1 MLSIF
6 SSGGIVMLP
15 LLLCS
20 LVSCACI
27 VERLSYWRSLQSESK
42 SGIKNIMTAYQE
54 LSDDYETL
62 LEEYSYLPLA
72 NVLIKAL
79 SYQANS
85 TDQFHLALSSSMQR
99 INPKI
104 TRFNSIFSTIISV
117 SPLLG
122 LLGTILGLIRSFS
135 SLTIGTSSLN
145 SDQVTGGISEALIST
160 ATGLVIS
167 IFTLL
172 FANYFQGL
180 ARREI
185 VMLKGYCQ
193 TIELFYAKRLLT

>member
-54 LSDDYETL
+54 LSDGYESL

-104 TRFNSIFSTIISV
+104 TRFNSIFSLS
-117 SPLLG
+117 
-122 LLGTILGLIRSFS
+122 LIH
-135 SLTIGTSSLN
+135 I
-145 SDQVTGGISEALIST
+145 
-160 ATGLVIS
+160 
-167 IFTLL
+167 
-172 FANYFQGL
+172 
-180 ARREI
+180 
-185 VMLKGYCQ
+185 
-193 TIELFYAKRLLT
+193 